1 MNEVINDA
9 ETIAK
14 KQRMSKMDDA
24 PGARRLTSPE
34 LSRYKLSHP
43 VLQLQGCLK
52 ILGDE
57 YEQRLCDT
65 LCGEVPICRFI
76 CIPRQA
82 LPTQEELAIGQGA
95 NHGE

>member
-1 MNEVINDA
+1 MHEVINDSA
-9 ETIAK
+9 TIAE

-24 PGARRLTSPE
+24 SGVRRLTSPE

-43 VLQLQGCLK
+43 VLQLQGCLQV
-52 ILGDE
+52 LGDE
-57 YEQRLCDT
+57 YEKSLCDS

-82 LPTQEELAIGQGA
+82 LSIQEEVVSDQGA